1 MRWVVAGL
9 GALLVSGVPG
19 WAAADP
25 PGSPGA
31 EVGAGAKVTA
41 EDLYQQGLELAKQ
54 ERWGEAAGKFEE
66 SNRLDPAPGTT
77 INLADCYE
85 HMGKLASAWT
95 LFLEAGSVFNR
106 RTPPDPRGEIAASR
120 AAALQPKLSRLT
132 IDVPAEVRATPGLE
146 VRRDGQVV
154 GAAQLGTAIAVDPGK
169 HAIEVSAPG
178 KETWKAEVTVGAEAA
193 KESIGVPALV
203 DAKDAGGGGSG
214 AGGGSGWPWQ
224 KKVALGAAG
233 AGVAGVVIGAV
244 FGADALGKHD
254 ELQKRCATGT
264 PRSCDAEGLR
274 IAEAQGTVAN
284 VSTVG
289 FAVGGALIAAGVVL
303 WVVAPA
309 DAVKTAPEKGAR
321 GVKRVTGMR
330 GVWLAPAVGAQTGA
344 VIGGA
349 W

>member
-9 GALLVSGVPG
+9 GALLVSGVSG

-95 LFLEAGSVFNR
+95 LFLEAGSVFQR

-132 IDVPAEVRATPGLE
+132 IDVPAGVRAIPGLE

-203 DAKDAGGGGSG
+203 DAKDAGGGGG
-214 AGGGSGWPWQ
+214 AGAGSGSGWPWQ
-224 KKVALGAAG
+224 KKAGLGMAG
-233 AGVAGVVIGAV
+233 GGVVGVVIGAV
-244 FGADALGKHD
+244 FGVDALGKHD
-254 ELQKRCATGT
+254 ELQKRCSAGA

-274 IAEAQGTVAN
+274 IADAQGTVAN

-309 DAVKTAPEKGAR
+309 EVKAAPEKGAT
-321 GVKRVTGMR
+321 GVK